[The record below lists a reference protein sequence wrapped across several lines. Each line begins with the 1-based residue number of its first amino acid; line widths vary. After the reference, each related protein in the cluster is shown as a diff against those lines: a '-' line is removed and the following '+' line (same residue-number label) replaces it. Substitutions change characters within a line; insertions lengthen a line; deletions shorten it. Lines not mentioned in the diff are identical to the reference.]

1 MIMKNEPQEYVTP
14 RRRINSETVWGI
26 IIGLAV
32 IGGGAWGLIYS
43 HLVNV
48 REQRTAEIQQ
58 QRKDASIAA
67 LALKY
72 NAVTNWEASLPD
84 RGMYSFSIDVSRALI
99 QSNGQPVFIIM
110 GLVDVEENS
119 NSYTASFSED
129 VITTNGTF
137 QLYVYLKCT
146 QEQANYFFEKTGDYS
161 SRTYAVVAR
170 LNKVERPS
178 IGVRGIGEG
187 DDSKIDIVASTDIF
201 FANGKLLEAISLP

>member
-1 MIMKNEPQEYVTP
+1 MKTKLTWL
-14 RRRINSETVWGI
+14 IS
-26 IIGLAV
+26 LAV
-32 IGGGAWGLIYS
+32 IGGVAWYVIS
-43 HLVNV
+43 THLATV
-48 REQRTAEIQQ
+48 RQQ
-58 QRKDASIAA
+58 QAAETKQQQKDASLAA

-84 RGMYSFSIDVSRALI
+84 RGVYSFSIDVSRALI

-170 LNKVERPS
+170 LYKVERPR
-178 IGVRGIGEG
+178 IRMRGSGEG

-201 FANGKLLEAISLP
+201 FANGKLLDAISLP